1 MPNPHLTVPGPGR
14 SHRDRDHAPY
24 APARDILV
32 PIASLALSLPTIV
45 IGLLWVIAAA
55 TSAPLLLLGHSLSTG
70 APRSLMIPWP
80 VCLWTL
86 LGPITAGMLCVT
98 QRTRAQE
105 RYGSALLL
113 GYRIMRWNTLALQC
127 AVVAMVLLP
136 ALGVV
141 TIVLLAL
148 GPQ

>member
-1 MPNPHLTVPGPGR
+1 MPYPHLTVPGPGR
-14 SHRDRDHAPY
+14 FHRNRDRAPY

-32 PIASLALSLPTIV
+32 PFISLALSLPTIL
-45 IGLLWVIAAA
+45 IGLLWVISVAA
-55 TSAPLLLLGHSLSTG
+55 TSVPLIGHGLSTG
-70 APRSLMIPWP
+70 APPSLMVPWP

-86 LGPITAGMLCVT
+86 LGPVTAGMLCVT

-136 ALGVV
+136 VLGVV

-148 GPQ
+148 SPQ